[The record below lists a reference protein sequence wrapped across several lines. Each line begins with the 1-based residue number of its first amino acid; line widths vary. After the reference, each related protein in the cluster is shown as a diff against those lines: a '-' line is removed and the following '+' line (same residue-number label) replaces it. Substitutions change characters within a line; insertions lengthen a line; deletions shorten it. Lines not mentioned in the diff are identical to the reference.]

1 MIVLLLTG
9 NNQSENSILNTI
21 LRLRSSSQKRIR
33 GSEVDFILLIGNQ
46 MKRLIRLLDES
57 GIFGDR
63 SIVSLLPS
71 MEVRIMKF
79 SLLIP
84 TQFIML
90 PG

>member
-1 MIVLLLTG
+1 MIVLLITG

-71 MEVRIMKF
+71 IEVRHMKF
-79 SLLIP
+79 NLLFS
-84 TQFIML
+84 T
-90 PG
+90 